1 MAERK
6 AELIKTIMVN
16 LGILLIIV
24 SATAS
29 KDISLTYFFLGLL
42 LLAIQTMDLK
52 GIEPKRLAIAEI
64 IISSALSVAA
74 VIQLTLAKSFGAP
87 QVFLIIL
94 LLGGL
99 LVTVE
104 TVRKFADL

>member
-6 AELIKTIMVN
+6 AELIKNVMIN
-16 LGILLIIV
+16 LGILLILV

-29 KDISLTYFFLGLL
+29 RDISLTYFFLGLL
-42 LLAIQTMDLK
+42 LLAIQTMDFK
-52 GIEPKRLAIAEI
+52 GIEPKKLATAEI
-64 IISSALSVAA
+64 IIASVLSVAA
-74 VIQLTLAKSFGAP
+74 VIQLTLSKSFGAL
-87 QVFLIIL
+87 QIFLIIL

-104 TVRKFADL
+104 AVRKFADL

>member
-6 AELIKTIMVN
+6 AELIKNIMIN
-16 LGILLIIV
+16 LGILLILV

-29 KDISLTYFFLGLL
+29 KDISLTYFLLGLL
-42 LLAIQTMDLK
+42 LLAIQTLDPK
-52 GIEPKRLAIAEI
+52 GIEPKKLATAEI
-64 IISSALSVAA
+64 IIASSLSVAA
-74 VIQLTLAKSFGAP
+74 VTQLILSKSFGAP
-87 QVFLIIL
+87 QVFLVIL

-104 TVRKFADL
+104 AVRKFADL

>member
-6 AELIKTIMVN
+6 TELIKNVMIN
-16 LGILLIIV
+16 LGILLILV

-29 KDISLTYFFLGLL
+29 KDINLTYFFLGLL

-52 GIEPKRLAIAEI
+52 GIEPKRLATAEI
-64 IISSALSVAA
+64 IIASTLSVGA
-74 VIQLTLAKSFGAP
+74 VIQLILSKSFGAP

-104 TVRKFADL
+104 AVRKFADL

>member
-1 MAERK
+1 MSENNAQ
-6 AELIKTIMVN
+6 LIKSLMVN
-16 LGILLIIV
+16 IGIFLILV
-24 SATAS
+24 SATVS

-42 LLAIQTMDLK
+42 LLAVQTMGFKL
-52 GIEPKRLAIAEI
+52 IEPKKLTIAEI
-64 IISSALSVAA
+64 IISSSLSVSA
-74 VIQLTLAKSFGAP
+74 VIQLTLSKSFGAP

-104 TVRKFADL
+104 VVRKFADL